1 MSALDR
7 ELLVL
12 RGFCSCLGDDKAV
25 DEAEKELA
33 DLRKSLANSLEITKV
48 DEILMQNLVTQNA
61 ELKEKLAKYEPI

>member
-33 DLRKSLANSLEITKV
+33 ELRKYLRKV
-48 DEILMQNLVTQNA
+48 LDASAKDEIFLQNLISENA
-61 ELKEKLAKYEPI
+61 ELKEKLAKNE

>member
-33 DLRKSLANSLEITKV
+33 DLRKLLNNAVLTIKK
-48 DEILMQNLVTQNA
+48 DEILLQNLITQNA
-61 ELKEKLAKYEPI
+61 ELKEKLAKNE

>member
-33 DLRKSLANSLEITKV
+33 DLRKQLANSLETIKT
-48 DEILMQNLVTQNA
+48 DEILLQNLVTQNA
-61 ELKEKLAKYEPI
+61 ELKEKLGNL

>member
-25 DEAEKELA
+25 DEAEKELT
-33 DLRKSLANSLEITKV
+33 DLRKLLANALETIKT
-48 DEILMQNLVTQNA
+48 DEILLQNLVTQNA
-61 ELKEKLAKYEPI
+61 ELKEKLAKK

>member
-12 RGFCSCLGDDKAV
+12 CGFCSCFGDDKAV

-33 DLRKSLANSLEITKV
+33 DLRKLLANSLETIKA
-48 DEILMQNLVTQNA
+48 DEILLQNLVTQNA
-61 ELKEKLAKYEPI
+61 ELKEKLVNL

>member
-33 DLRKSLANSLEITKV
+33 DLRKLLANSVETIKA
-48 DEILMQNLVTQNA
+48 DEILLQNLVTQNA
-61 ELKEKLAKYEPI
+61 ELKEKLAKNE